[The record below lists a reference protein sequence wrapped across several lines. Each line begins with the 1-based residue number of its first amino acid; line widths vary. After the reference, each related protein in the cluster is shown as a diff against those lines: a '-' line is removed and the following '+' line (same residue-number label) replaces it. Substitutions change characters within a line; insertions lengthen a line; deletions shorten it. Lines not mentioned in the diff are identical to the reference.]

1 MFKKIVF
8 VVVTLLLSS
17 SNALAIHVP
26 HNSMHLPNN
35 IMGIIGNVSP
45 THYGILLPL
54 LHTQHTQDVSSAW
67 VAMQINR
74 AIHGHGIDPI
84 GPGGIIGH
92 HSMGPSLIIG
102 GHLSPY
108 LGIQTSIIQHR
119 LGIGF

>member
-17 SNALAIHVP
+17 SNALAIHGP

-45 THYGILLPL
+45 THYGILMPFL
-54 LHTQHTQDVSSAW
+54 HTQDVSSARI
-67 VAMQINR
+67 AMQINR
-74 AIHGHGIDPI
+74 AIHGHGIGPI
-84 GPGGIIGH
+84 GPSGIIGH
-92 HSMGPSLIIG
+92 HSMGPNLIVG
-102 GHLSPY
+102 GHLTTN
-108 LGIQTSIIQHR
+108 LGLQTLILKHR